1 MNLAYTLRSLT
12 VWVAQI
18 ETILQNRGKANNCLQ
33 ENLVQPIQVI
43 SLPRKQ
49 ASVRHQAILAFVS
62 SASHKSGATTAS
74 PMSSGAPRQKSE
86 TILAKVL
93 NSAGRTGLPEGNV
106 VNREPHSVS
115 PEPSCEGKK
124 HARRSD
130 YQARIAIELETA
142 ITLHKAG
149 LDSTVRKP
157 VVCAVKGWSRATLYR
172 RIAEGNFP
180 KPLKR
185 GRYSEWRIADVI
197 AIS

>member
-1 MNLAYTLRSLT
+1 M
-12 VWVAQI
+12 
-18 ETILQNRGKANNCLQ
+18 
-33 ENLVQPIQVI
+33 QPIRTI

-49 ASVRHQAILAFVS
+49 ASVRHLAILAFVS
-62 SASHKSGATTAS
+62 SASHKSCATTAT
-74 PMSSGAPRQKSE
+74 PMLGGTPRQKSA
-86 TILAKVL
+86 TIAAKKL
-93 NSAGRTGLPEGNV
+93 TSTGRTGLNEGNV
-106 VNREPHSVS
+106 VNREPHGLSS
-115 PEPSCEGKK
+115 EPSLEGKK
-124 HARRSD
+124 HARRRD

-149 LDSTVRKP
+149 FDSTVRKP

-197 AIS
+197 ATP

>member
-1 MNLAYTLRSLT
+1 
-12 VWVAQI
+12 
-18 ETILQNRGKANNCLQ
+18 
-33 ENLVQPIQVI
+33 
-43 SLPRKQ
+43 
-49 ASVRHQAILAFVS
+49 
-62 SASHKSGATTAS
+62 
-74 PMSSGAPRQKSE
+74 MSSVAPRQKSA

-93 NSAGRTGLPEGNV
+93 NSAGRTGLTEGNE
-106 VNREPHSVS
+106 VNREPHSFS
-115 PEPSCEGKK
+115 PEPSREDKK

-130 YQARIAIELETA
+130 YKTRIAIELETA

-197 AIS
+197 ATP